1 MANASAISK
10 MSNRRFKKGLTNP
23 QKDNIF
29 GIMLIVPAMLI
40 LGIVVF
46 APIIKGIWMSFNEYT
61 IATMNNPTWNNF
73 ENYKKLFRS
82 KEIFLYFKN
91 TFIFVFFAVS
101 SQFVI
106 AMCIALLLNAKLKCI
121 NIFRGLFLVSWTIP
135 SVVVALLWSW
145 MFQPQYGIINYILS
159 SLGLIQNAN
168 MQWVQSIKYGM
179 LTVVIATIWK
189 QTPYMIVMILAGLQ
203 SISKDYMEA
212 AEIDGATKWQIFRH
226 IMIPSIRPVLDS
238 TVIIAIMS
246 NFQMYTIIYNMTA
259 GGPINRTT
267 TLSIAAYNKAFTEYD
282 LGAGSAIGVMWL
294 IVLATLTIYYNKKSD
309 QRNNDNI

>member
-1 MANASAISK
+1 
-10 MSNRRFKKGLTNP
+10 MSNSSVVSKIDNRNLKRRLTNT

-29 GIMLIVPAMLI
+29 GMMLIIPAMLI

-73 ENYKKLFRS
+73 QNYKKLFES
-82 KEIFLYFKN
+82 KEIFVYFKN
-91 TFIFVFFAVS
+91 TFIFVFFAVGT
-101 SQFVI
+101 QFVI
-106 AMCIALLLNAKLKCI
+106 AMCIALLLNTKMKYT
-121 NIFRGLFLVSWTIP
+121 NVFRGLFLVSWTIP

-145 MFQPQYGIINYILS
+145 MFQPQYGIINYILNA
-159 SLGLIQNAN
+159 LGLIQNAN
-168 MQWVQSIKYGM
+168 MQWVQSMKYGM
-179 LTVVIATIWK
+179 VTVVIATIWK

-259 GGPINRTT
+259 GGPVNKTT

-282 LGAGSAIGVMWL
+282 LGAGSAIGVLWL
-294 IVLATLTIYYNKKSD
+294 IVLASLTIYYNKKSD
-309 QRNNDNI
+309 KRNNDTM